1 MEVKDHEKIKSV
13 KLEVSKN
20 FMGMDSE
27 KLDWFLEEQKIN
39 RKRALK
45 YTLWTIVI
53 LFLLTTFAFF
63 QPALFPIA

>member
-27 KLDWFLEEQKIN
+27 KLDWFLEDQKVN

>member
-1 MEVKDHEKIKSV
+1 MEVKNHEKIKSV

-20 FMGMDSE
+20 FIGVDSE
-27 KLDWFLEEQKIN
+27 KLDWFLEDQKIY

-63 QPALFPIA
+63 QPALFPIT

>member
-27 KLDWFLEEQKIN
+27 KLDWFLEDQKIN